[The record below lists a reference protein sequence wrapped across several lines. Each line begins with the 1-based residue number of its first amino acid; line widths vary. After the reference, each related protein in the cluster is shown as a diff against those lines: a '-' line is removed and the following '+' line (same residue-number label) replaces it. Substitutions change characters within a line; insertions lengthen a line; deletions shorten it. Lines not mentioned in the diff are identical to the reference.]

1 MKKVELQA
9 VTSTKTAVT
18 LSTVTVTME
27 LLALVAVSV
36 FAIQAVG
43 TRSRDE
49 QKSLFHITPPLIDCL
64 ISGKLLLSGP
74 RR

>member
-18 LSTVTVTME
+18 LSTVTAMME

-36 FAIQAVG
+36 FATLDVG
-43 TRSRDE
+43 TRSSYLKRQYPANRAE
-49 QKSLFHITPPLIDCL
+49 VRSENNPH
-64 ISGKLLLSGP
+64 LSYICP
-74 RR
+74 